1 LRSVDGNKLSP
12 QEHFQK
18 AKQALEVYM
27 ALMEVK
33 VLALSQ
39 LSTVSP
45 DHELLT
51 QERLDEI
58 NDFISYRESYDNGTL
73 ESLADGNSEDALE
86 AIKAELLADDF
97 QAGLASGYENLS
109 ESGLEAELLHH
120 LERAVE
126 WQIGRDAIQQ
136 KVKQWPESSELDFA
150 RFNDDF
156 RALHRGQLAL
166 EKSIGIYQVAFKSNP
181 SKNWVDQQQ
190 LMTMKTYMDSR
201 NKDYEDFIKQERQQS
216 KRFGIELADDETL
229 KVFFPTATA

>member
-1 LRSVDGNKLSP
+1 MVTAR
-12 QEHFQK
+12 
-18 AKQALEVYM
+18 
-27 ALMEVK
+27 
-33 VLALSQ
+33 
-39 LSTVSP
+39 T
-45 DHELLT
+45 
-51 QERLDEI
+51 
-58 NDFISYRESYDNGTL
+58 
-73 ESLADGNSEDALE
+73 LE

-229 KVFFPTATA
+229 KVFSNRYSIESNKTLAQFRSEQASESELDSLQVDNSGNAISNRERLEAF